1 MSKQFFSQ
9 QRFLPYFC
17 TQFLGAFNDSLYKN
31 ALLIFIAYR
40 LVVENQGILL
50 NLAAIA
56 LILPFVLL
64 ASIAGQL
71 ADKYEKSLL
80 IRRIK
85 ISEVIIV
92 SFGCLALYL
101 ESVYFMLAVLFAL
114 GTQSAFFG
122 PIKYSIL
129 PQHLK
134 KEELLS
140 ANAYVEAATF
150 ISILLGTILGG
161 FLVKDIAY
169 EKALIGLLV
178 IVSLGGVFM
187 SRRIPNAPP
196 ASPNLK
202 ISFNIWR
209 GTAAL
214 IKEAWANRPV
224 FLSILAISWFWFFGS
239 IILTQFPSFAE
250 IVLRGDANVAT
261 LMLATFSI
269 GIGLGSFTCSYLSS
283 GRIELG
289 LILVGAIGISFFTW
303 QFSNTE
309 IPASAELKSL
319 TQMLA
324 TPGIWVV
331 IFNMIMIAFFCGLY
345 IVPLYTFMQ
354 IHSDDA
360 NRSRIIAA
368 NNFLNCS
375 LMVVAGILAVV
386 MISLGFSVLQIF
398 KVATVLNLLVAI
410 VIFTVIP
417 QFFLRLV
424 SWLLVHS
431 VYRISKQDLHNIPE
445 SGPAILVCNHVSFID
460 PAIIFGVSKRPIRFV
475 MHNAF
480 YQLPLAKYLF
490 RALKAIPIT
499 SAKENPAVMQS
510 ALHSVTQALQNG
522 ELVCIFPE
530 GGISHDGEIAKFQSG
545 VEHLLKREPV
555 PVIPLALRGLW
566 GTWFSRYRG
575 RAMKGLPT
583 SFMKRL
589 TVVAGEAI
597 APNDAD
603 RHTLRERVLNLR
615 GDER

>member
-50 NLAAIA
+50 NIAAIA

-64 ASIAGQL
+64 ASLAGQL

-80 IRRIK
+80 IRRLK
-85 ISEVIIV
+85 ISEVVIIT
-92 SFGCLALYL
+92 FGCVALYL
-101 ESVYFMLAVLFAL
+101 ESVYFMLVVLFAL

-161 FLVKDIAY
+161 FLVKDVAY
-169 EKALIGLLV
+169 EKALMALLI

-187 SRRIPNAPP
+187 SRRIPNAPA
-196 ASPNLK
+196 ASPDLK
-202 ISFNIWR
+202 ISLNIWR
-209 GTAAL
+209 STVKL
-214 IKEAWANRPV
+214 VKEAWANKPV

-239 IILTQFPSFAE
+239 IVLTQFPSFAE
-250 IVLRGDANVAT
+250 TVLHGDANVAT

-269 GIGLGSFTCSYLSS
+269 GIGLGSMACSFLSS

-289 LILVGAIGISFFTW
+289 LIPIGAIGIGFFTW
-303 QFSNTE
+303 QFSNT
-309 IPASAELKSL
+309 IMPVSAELKSL
-319 TQMLA
+319 TEMLA
-324 TPGIWVV
+324 TPGIWSV
-331 IFNMIMIAFFCGLY
+331 IFNMIMIAFCCGLF

-354 IHSDDA
+354 MNSDDT
-360 NRSRIIAA
+360 NRSRIIAV

-375 LMVVAGILAVV
+375 LMVVAGILAVAL
-386 MISLGFSVLQIF
+386 ISLGFSVLQIF
-398 KVATVLNLLVAI
+398 KVAAVLNII
-410 VIFTVIP
+410 VTIYILTVIP
-417 QFFLRLV
+417 RFFLRLV
-424 SWLLVHS
+424 SWVLVHS
-431 VYRISKQDLHNIPE
+431 AYRISKSELQNIPD
-445 SGPAILVCNHVSFID
+445 SGPALLVCNHVSFID
-460 PAIIFGVSKRPIRFV
+460 PLIIFGVSPRPIRFV

-480 YQLPLAKYLF
+480 YQLPVIKYLF
-490 RALKAIPIT
+490 KALKAIPIA
-499 SAKENPAVMQS
+499 SARENPELMQN
-510 ALHSVTQALQNG
+510 ALDMVAEALENG
-522 ELVCIFPE
+522 ELVCVFPE
-530 GGISHDGEIAKFQSG
+530 GGISRDGEIAKFQSG
-545 VEHLLKREPV
+545 VEHILKREPV
-555 PVIPLALRGLW
+555 PVIPLTLRGLW
-566 GTWFSRYRG
+566 GTWFSRYKG

-583 SFMKRL
+583 SFMKRI
-589 TVVAGEAI
+589 TVVAGEPI
-597 APNDAD
+597 APEDAD
-603 RHTLRERVLNLR
+603 RHTLHQRVSNLR
-615 GDER
+615 GEER